1 MISGTPALASS
12 RNAGFSRY
20 RPAPIRMPIATTA
33 IPTLVRLAASP
44 ISSPVGASNVTISSS
59 GTMAR
64 SWNNRMANAFLPWP
78 VPRSSFSFS
87 ACITSAV
94 DDSARPSPITTDT
107 CQESPSSSGGTAS
120 AAPQTSTCVRP
131 TPKISPR
138 ISNSFFGFI
147 SSPITNRNST
157 TPNSAKCSS
166 LSGFSV
172 KPRVSV
178 APTITP
184 AAIYPRI
191 DPSPMR
197 LSTGTATHAIAIS
210 ASASRN
216 WISSFEKPRESI
228 NNQYLSGCGSPSG
241 ASTSN
246 TFRTTDTV

>member
-44 ISSPVGASNVTISSS
+44 ISSPVGASNVTI
-59 GTMAR
+59 
-64 SWNNRMANAFLPWP
+64 
-78 VPRSSFSFS
+78 
-87 ACITSAV
+87 
-94 DDSARPSPITTDT
+94 
-107 CQESPSSSGGTAS
+107 SSSGGTAS

-197 LSTGTATHAIAIS
+197 LNTGTATHAIAIS